1 MPKKLSDLIHM
12 IRMRIHNVELTVSG
26 DITRSPR
33 PSRSSSLSSVW
44 SLKCTTSG
52 EKIQGITC
60 SDEHRL
66 FAVYFCNGITNKKV
80 LNLKGAKKETPLKF
94 DNKQVPVPATFNPL
108 PFVSYY
114 TLKKLSNFS
123 CSPKALARVSVF
135 CQRK

>member
-1 MPKKLSDLIHM
+1 MSIAYSPFTSVTEQ
-12 IRMRIHNVELTVSG
+12 RI
-26 DITRSPR
+26 
-33 PSRSSSLSSVW
+33 
-44 SLKCTTSG
+44 
-52 EKIQGITC
+52 
-60 SDEHRL
+60 
-66 FAVYFCNGITNKKV
+66 KKV

-123 CSPKALARVSVF
+123 CSPKALARVSVY